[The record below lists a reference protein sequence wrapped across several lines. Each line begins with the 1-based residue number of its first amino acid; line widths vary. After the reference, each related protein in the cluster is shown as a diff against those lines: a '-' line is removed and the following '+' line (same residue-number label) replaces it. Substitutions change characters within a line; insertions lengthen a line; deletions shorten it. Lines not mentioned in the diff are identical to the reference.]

1 MGGFMRQKWTKRI
14 IVPALV
20 LFIALFAGA
29 TLAGAEVTPPTD
41 FAAATAPA
49 SLKSVGKS
57 TVTLTWNYS
66 GEEQPKHFKIQSADF
81 GVGVKTYTVPGGYR
95 AYTLLNLKSGGTY
108 HYRVRAITASGKSAW
123 SKIIDV
129 VVP

>member
-1 MGGFMRQKWTKRI
+1 MKKKWIKGSV
-14 IVPALV
+14 VPALI
-20 LFIALFAGA
+20 LFIVLFAGA
-29 TLAGAEVTPPTD
+29 TFAVAEVTPPTD

-66 GEEQPKHFKIQSADF
+66 GEEQPKNFKIQGADF
-81 GVGVKTYTVPGGYR
+81 GAGVKTYTVPGGYR